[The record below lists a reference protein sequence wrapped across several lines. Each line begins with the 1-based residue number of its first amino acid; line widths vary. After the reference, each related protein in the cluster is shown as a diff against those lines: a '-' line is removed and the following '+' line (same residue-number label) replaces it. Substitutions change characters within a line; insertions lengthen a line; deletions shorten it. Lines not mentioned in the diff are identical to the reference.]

1 MEANR
6 VELKDYNFVF
16 AIVRLFS
23 CSDNRGIVLGKIT
36 ECKSASFL
44 EGAPIYIKPRENT
57 VSEVVDLN
65 TIDLSKFNR
74 ATGEWE
80 GGNIPTAVPFKT
92 QLFEN
97 THPLCFVP
105 EKYRCADWFASYIA
119 AEIEEERRNIERTT
133 ATLNSLSSNTIY
145 KKLVTY
151 TDSYDRSIDTGDM
164 RMFHRF
170 QLVEEILVKV
180 FSTEAFNRLLELVNY
195 FVGSSVF
202 NYHHD
207 FISSYISTC
216 KLISGIQ
223 PPVISKED
231 KKKVIKKA
239 NRYWRPRNCWNY
251 DPPNEV
257 EFEDNTEMLEKVK
270 QHLSM
275 IKGLE
280 ITYLRK
286 RMLAYYSD
294 GAFVTSPD
302 AAPKGYHPPFL
313 ISHVSDPLL
322 YSGEV
327 WALHFNISS
336 KDYQRDNFIY
346 FCTPEQYVN
355 AMTSMGR
362 PDLVKDWKPWSDLIF
377 VSSDWCE
384 RNSKSRYGDEDEID
398 LSTPNRRRL
407 SLATWILGPFTQK
420 CIEDGLGNP
429 LEGFATITSPKLN
442 KNKWRYI
449 AETKKTLSSAG
460 AS

>member
-1 MEANR
+1 MEANK
-6 VELKDYNFVF
+6 VELKDYNF
-16 AIVRLFS
+16 ALATVRLFPH
-23 CSDNRGIVLGKIT
+23 SDNRGIILSKIT
-36 ECKSASFL
+36 KCKAASFL
-44 EGAPIYIKPRENT
+44 EGAPIYIEPRGNI
-57 VSEVVDLN
+57 VFEVIDLN

-80 GGNIPTAVPFKT
+80 GGNIPTVVPFKA
-92 QLFEN
+92 QLFED
-97 THPLCFVP
+97 THPLCFIP
-105 EKYRCADWFASYIA
+105 KKYRCTDWFASYIA
-119 AEIEEERRNIERTT
+119 SEIEKERKNIERTA
-133 ATLNSLSSNTIY
+133 ATFSPPGYNTIY

-151 TDSYDRSIDTGDM
+151 TDSYNRSTDTGNV

-170 QLVEEILVKV
+170 QLVEEMLVKAL
-180 FSTEAFNRLLELVNY
+180 STKAFDRLLELVDY

-202 NYHHD
+202 NYHRD
-207 FISSYISTC
+207 FLSSYMSIY
-216 KLISGIQ
+216 KPISGVQ

-231 KKKVIKKA
+231 KEKVIKKA

-251 DPPNEV
+251 DPPSEV
-257 EFEDNTEMLEKVK
+257 EFEDNVEMLEKVK

-327 WALHFNISS
+327 WTLHFTINSV
-336 KDYQRDNFIY
+336 DYQNDNFIY

-355 AMTSMGR
+355 AMTSIGR
-362 PDLVKDWKPWSDLIF
+362 PDLVKNWKPWSDLIF

-384 RNSKSRYGDEDEID
+384 RNSKSKYSDEID

-407 SLATWILGPFTQK
+407 SLITWILGPFTQK
-420 CIEDGLGNP
+420 CIEDGIGNP
-429 LEGFATITSPKLN
+429 LEGSATITSYKIS
-442 KNKWRYI
+442 KNKWRSTT
-449 AETKKTLSSAG
+449 ETKKALSSTG
-460 AS
+460 AT